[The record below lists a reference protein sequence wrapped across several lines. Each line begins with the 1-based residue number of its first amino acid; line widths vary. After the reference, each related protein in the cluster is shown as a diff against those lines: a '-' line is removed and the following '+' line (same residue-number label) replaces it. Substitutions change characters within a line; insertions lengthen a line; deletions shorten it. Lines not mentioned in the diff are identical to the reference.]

1 MSLSMQEAVSNQT
14 LAEGMDCDQTYL
26 DAIEWDDAEDLPHEL
41 EPPPAAASQSAYS
54 MDAQ

>member
-1 MSLSMQEAVSNQT
+1 MSLSMQEAVSNLT

-26 DAIEWDDAEDLPHEL
+26 DAIEGDDAEDLPHEL
-41 EPPPAAASQSAYS
+41 EPPPAAASQSACS

>member
-1 MSLSMQEAVSNQT
+1 MSLSMQEAISNLT

-26 DAIEWDDAEDLPHEL
+26 DAIEGDDAEDLPHEL
-41 EPPPAAASQSAYS
+41 EPPPAAASQSACS